1 MTDVV
6 KKTTDGVLTILIWP
20 VRILVILN
28 TLIIP
33 VLLGLII
40 YFYLKHQNEIN
51 DIIKRTKTIQGI
63 IENNIQLGIDII
75 RENIDSITPD
85 NINKFISYNLRD
97 PLMRVLVNYYNGS
110 NDYIKS
116 ISIDYESLDNIRI
129 YFVGKISEI
138 KNIQDLVKTT
148 VNTVLENVIPQI
160 INALKDV
167 IKKEL
172 NDNDIDVNIKLN
184 ELKELLEKF
193 SNDSNNTFAYILTQY
208 KLFLDK

>member
-97 PLMRVLVNYYNGS
+97 PLMRVLVNYYNGA

-208 KLFLDK
+208 KLFIKK